1 MKKKLLIVS
10 LALLFV
16 INITALATLS
26 YNRWFKPLPLSDTPG
41 DQSESWQKLQTEISL
56 TPHQSQNMQG
66 LRLSLEREVESI
78 RQQISEKRNTL
89 LEEARNPSPDLNRID
104 SLIEEIG
111 VLQTDIQKKSVRNL
125 LKDKRLLTPGQ
136 QEKYFSLFEQH
147 MQAQGWRHGMRG
159 KGRRGPRWLREDH
172 K

>member
-10 LALLFV
+10 LVLLFI

-26 YNRWFKPLPLSDTPG
+26 YNRWFKPLPLSEG
-41 DQSESWQKLQTEISL
+41 QWDQLEIWQKLQTEMSL
-56 TPHQSQNMQG
+56 TPHQSQTMQD

-78 RQQISEKRNTL
+78 RLQMSEKRNAL
-89 LEEARNPSPDLNRID
+89 LEEARNPSPNINRID

-111 VLQTDIQKKSVRNL
+111 TLQTDIQKKSVRNL

-147 MQAQGWRHGMRG
+147 MQGQGWKHRMRG

>member
-26 YNRWFKPLPLSDTPG
+26 YNRWFKPLPLPESPG

-56 TPHQSQNMQG
+56 TPHQSQTLKG
-66 LRLSLEREVESI
+66 LRNSLEREVESI
-78 RQQISEKRNTL
+78 RQHIAEKRNAL
-89 LEEARNPSPDLNRID
+89 LEEARNPSPNLNRID

-111 VLQTDIQKKSVRNL
+111 TLQMDIQKKSVRNL
-125 LKDKRLLTPGQ
+125 LKDKRILTPIQ
-136 QEKYFSLFEQH
+136 QERYFSLFEQH
-147 MQAQGWRHGMRG
+147 MQGQGWRRRMRG
-159 KGRRGPRWLREDH
+159 KGRRGPRWLQENH

>member
-26 YNRWFKPLPLSDTPG
+26 YNRWFKSLPLSEDQW
-41 DQSESWQKLQTEISL
+41 DQSESWQKLQTEMSL
-56 TPHQSQNMQG
+56 TPRQSQTMQD

-78 RQQISEKRNTL
+78 RQQMSEKRNAL
-89 LEEARNPSPDLNRID
+89 LEEARNPSPNMNRID

-111 VLQTDIQKKSVRNL
+111 VLQTHIQKKSVRNL
-125 LKDKRLLTPGQ
+125 LKDKKILTPRQ
-136 QEKYFSLFEQH
+136 QERYFSLFEEH
-147 MQAQGWRHGMRG
+147 MQGQGWRHRMRG